1 MKKIL
6 VLFLVLMVASSVY
19 AFEAGTKNVGGWIEW
34 ESIKID
40 SDTDPITALS
50 IYPWIGYFFMDNIC
64 VDIML
69 EYTSVNYGETDVK
82 ETEFGLGIG
91 GRYFYNNIYGG
102 AGFLMESSKNE
113 NDDDWEESGNYLLF
127 LAGYLYPITD
137 NVYVDL
143 GINYFMGIGKY
154 GGDLEDYD
162 NEASGFGFYT
172 GIDVYFK

>member
-1 MKKIL
+1 MKRIL
-6 VLFLVLMVASSVY
+6 VLFLVLMFASSVY

-82 ETEFGLGIG
+82 EIG
-91 GRYFYNNIYGG
+91 R
-102 AGFLMESSKNE
+102 AH
-113 NDDDWEESGNYLLF
+113 
-127 LAGYLYPITD
+127 
-137 NVYVDL
+137 V
-143 GINYFMGIGKY
+143 
-154 GGDLEDYD
+154 
-162 NEASGFGFYT
+162 
-172 GIDVYFK
+172 